1 MVCVFSLLISDTDI
15 MEKSKRCEVCGEM
28 KPLNDFSKSYKN
40 RCKKCVSDMEKSKRK
55 IRNEAKDYN
64 AQMMAPNR
72 ISESFL
78 IDWEQRRYETA
89 KDLSCAY
96 LIAHPTTPYLE
107 IAKACVEFA
116 DTLLNELKVEQ
127 HDEQS
132 IQDP

>member
-1 MVCVFSLLISDTDI
+1 
-15 MEKSKRCEVCGEM
+15 MEKLKRCELCGEM

-40 RCKKCVSDMEKSKRK
+40 RCKKCVSYMEKTKRNIHK
-55 IRNEAKDYN
+55 EAKDYI
-64 AQMMAPNR
+64 ALMTAPDP
-72 ISESFL
+72 ISESLL

-96 LIAHPTTPYLE
+96 LIAHPTIPFIE
-107 IAKACVEFA
+107 IAKVCVEFT
-116 DTLLNELKVEQ
+116 DTLLNELKVNK